1 MNKRVL
7 VTLEYNKIVDHMK
20 SFCFSDMGK
29 KGLEEI
35 EPCADAKAIESKQ
48 KETAEAF
55 SMITRRG
62 RVPFGAFYDVDKY
75 IQTARIGSY
84 LTPKQ
89 LLEVSDSLRTT
100 RRVKQYI
107 EDDVFEGNHEIL
119 DGIASGI
126 LAAKHIENEID
137 RCIEGEAEISDHASQ
152 KLANIRRGIE
162 AKNASIR
169 AKLQGIIASP
179 NIQKYLQD
187 SLITIRGDR
196 FCIPVKQEYRNQV
209 RGMIHDRSASGSTL
223 FIEPMA
229 VVNINNELKELKLKE
244 EAEIERILYE
254 ITALVGE
261 SADSILNNQSLMIEL
276 DIIFAKAR
284 HASEIN
290 GVEPIISTDGFTHIK
305 KGRHPL
311 IPGNEVVPTDV
322 WIGKDFR
329 TLLITG
335 PNTGGKTVTLK
346 TVGLLTL
353 MAQAG
358 FHIPADYGTRIN
370 VYREIFADIG
380 DEQSIEQS
388 LSTFSSHMKNLIGIL
403 SDADAG
409 DLVLLDELGAGT
421 DPTEGAALAIAIIEN
436 LYAKEVTTIATTHYS
451 ELKHYALTKKGVENA
466 SVEFDIKTLSPTY
479 RLLIGIP
486 GKSNAFEISSK
497 LGLTDK
503 IIEKAKK
510 YLKRENIEFEEI
522 LTKIQE
528 DRQAAEEE
536 RDAALRIRLE
546 ADKMKKNYNEKYGRL
561 QEQREKELNK
571 AKEEARK
578 IIKEAKISAEALIKE
593 LKNAGNASGK
603 EANRL
608 IDDTRKALKGK
619 LEETYEGMGDIAV
632 NTEIRPEDIRPGQ
645 SVLLL
650 NINQEGTVVTKPDR
664 NGDLLVQAGI
674 MKINVNYKN
683 IKLLRKA
690 KARMDS
696 RIQNLAKSKS
706 SSISPEIDIRGTN
719 VEEAIFIIDKYLDDA
734 SLARLQNVRIIHGK
748 GTGLLRKGL
757 HEHFRKHPHV
767 KSFKVGEFNEGG
779 IGVTVVEIK

>member
-7 VTLEYNKIVDHMK
+7 ATLEYNKILNQMK
-20 SFCFSDMGK
+20 TFCFSEMGRTE
-29 KGLEEI
+29 LEGI
-35 EPCADAKAIESKQ
+35 EPWSDSKLIESKQ

-55 SMITRRG
+55 SMIVRRG
-62 RVPFGAFYDVDKY
+62 RVPFGAFYDVENH

-84 LTPKQ
+84 LLPKQ
-89 LLEVSDSLRTT
+89 LLEVSDSLRTS
-100 RRVKQYI
+100 RRVKKYI
-107 EDDVFEGNHEIL
+107 QDDAFEGAHEIL

-126 LAAKHIENEID
+126 VSARQIEDEIE
-137 RCIEGEAEISDHASQ
+137 RCIEGEDEISDHASP

-169 AKLQGIIASP
+169 NKLQGIITSP
-179 NIQKYLQD
+179 GIQKYLQD
-187 SLITIRGDR
+187 SIITIRNDR

-209 RGMIHDRSASGSTL
+209 RGMIHDRSSSGSTL

-229 VVNINNELKELKLKE
+229 VVNINNELKELKLRE
-244 EAEIERILYE
+244 HAEIERILYE
-254 ITALVGE
+254 LTALIGE
-261 SADSILNNQSLMIEL
+261 SADSITNNQSLMTEL
-276 DIIFAKAR
+276 DVIFAKAR
-284 HASEIN
+284 HASEID
-290 GVEPIISTDGFTHIK
+290 GVEPIISSDGFTHIK

-311 IPGNEVVPTDV
+311 IPRNEVVPTDI

-358 FHIPADYGTRIN
+358 FHIPANHGTKIN

-388 LSTFSSHMKNLIGIL
+388 LSTFSSHMKNLIGIIH
-403 SDADAG
+403 DAGEG

-421 DPTEGAALAIAIIEN
+421 DPTEGAALAIAIIEH
-436 LYAKEVTTIATTHYS
+436 LYSGSVTTIATTHYS
-451 ELKHYALTKKGVENA
+451 ELKHYALTKDGVQNA
-466 SVEFDIKTLSPTY
+466 SVEFDVKTLSPTY
-479 RLLIGIP
+479 KLLIGIP
-486 GKSNAFEISSK
+486 GKSNAFEISNK
-497 LGLTDK
+497 LGLSNN

-522 LTKIQE
+522 LTKIQL
-528 DRQAAEEE
+528 DSQAAEEE
-536 RDAALRIRLE
+536 RDEALRLRLE
-546 ADKMKKNYNEKYGRL
+546 AEKMKKNYNDKYGRL
-561 QEQREKELNK
+561 QEQREKEIKK

-578 IIKEAKISAEALIKE
+578 ILKEAKVSAESLIKE
-593 LKNAGNASGK
+593 LRKSGNSGKK

-608 IDDTRKALKGK
+608 IDDTRKTLKGK
-619 LEETYEGMGDIAV
+619 LEETYEDIGETKINNEIKPGDLKSGM
-632 NTEIRPEDIRPGQ
+632 
-645 SVLLL
+645 SVLILTL
-650 NINQEGTVVTKPDR
+650 NQEGTVVTEPDR
-664 NGDLLVQAGI
+664 NGELTVQAGI

-683 IKLLRKA
+683 LKLLRKT
-690 KARMDS
+690 KTKMDS
-696 RIQNLAKSKS
+696 RIQNLSKAKSS
-706 SSISPEIDIRGTN
+706 TISPEIDIRGTN
-719 VEEAIFIIDKYLDDA
+719 VEEAIYILDKYLDDA

-748 GTGLLRKGL
+748 GTGQLRAGL
-757 HEHFRKHPHV
+757 HSHFRKHPHV

>member
-7 VTLEYNKIVDHMK
+7 VTLEYNKIIEHMK
-20 SFCFSDMGK
+20 TFCFSEMGRDRL
-29 KGLEEI
+29 GAI
-35 EPCADAKAIESKQ
+35 EPWSDAKIIESKQ

-55 SMITRRG
+55 SMIIRRG
-62 RVPFGAFYDVDKY
+62 RMPFGAFYDVNKY

-84 LTPKQ
+84 LIPKQ
-89 LLEVSDSLRTT
+89 LLEVADSLRTT

-107 EDDVFEGNHEIL
+107 QDDTYDGIHEIL
-119 DGIASGI
+119 DSIASGI
-126 LAAKHIENEID
+126 ISARHIEEEID
-137 RCIEGEAEISDHASQ
+137 RCIEGEGEISDHASP

-162 AKNASIR
+162 SKNDSIR
-169 AKLQGIIASP
+169 TRLQGIITSP

-187 SLITIRGDR
+187 SLITIRDDR
-196 FCIPVKQEYRNQV
+196 FCIPVKQEFRNQV
-209 RGMIHDRSASGSTL
+209 PGMIHDRSSSGSTL
-223 FIEPMA
+223 FIEPMS

-261 SADSILNNQSLMIEL
+261 AADSIVNNQSLMIEL

-284 HASEIN
+284 YASEIN

-311 IPGNEVVPTDV
+311 IPANEVVPTDV
-322 WIGKDFR
+322 WIGKDFK

-346 TVGLLTL
+346 TLGLLTL
-353 MAQAG
+353 MAQSG
-358 FHIPADYGTRIN
+358 FHIPSNHGTKIN

-403 SDADAG
+403 ANAGYG

-421 DPTEGAALAIAIIEN
+421 DPTEGAALAIAVIEH
-436 LYAKEVTTIATTHYS
+436 LYAKSVTTIATTHYS
-451 ELKHYALTKKGVENA
+451 ELKHYALTKEGVENA

-497 LGLTDK
+497 LGLTDSV
-503 IIEKAKK
+503 IEKAKK

-528 DRQAAEEE
+528 DRQTAEED
-536 RDAALRIRLE
+536 RDEALRIRIE
-546 ADKMKKNYNEKYGRL
+546 AEKMKKSYNDKYGRL

-593 LKNAGNASGK
+593 LRKAGSASSK
-603 EANRL
+603 EANKL
-608 IDDTRKALKGK
+608 IDDTRKAIKGK
-619 LEETYEGMGDIAV
+619 LEETYDGMGDVAV
-632 NTEIRPEDIRPGQ
+632 NTEIKPEDLRPGL
-645 SVLLL
+645 SVLILT
-650 NINQEGTVVTKPDR
+650 INQEGTVVTAPDR
-664 NGDLLVQAGI
+664 NGDLTVQAGI

-683 IKLLRKA
+683 LKLLGKA
-690 KARMDS
+690 KARMES
-696 RIQNLAKSKS
+696 RIQNLTKSKS
-706 SSISPEIDIRGTN
+706 SSISQEIDIRGTN
-719 VEEAIFIIDKYLDDA
+719 VEEAIYVVDKYLDDA

-748 GTGLLRKGL
+748 GTGLLRQGL
-757 HEHFRKHPHV
+757 HAHFRKHPHV